1 MINVD
6 ANLKNWLIK
15 VYAIKDMLGIPV
27 TASVNLIN
35 HGEYLDYENGKCRK
49 KLVHKSAEKC
59 TENINI
65 ATLSEIAIFKVYVLA
80 QFVLSWVW

>member
-27 TASVNLIN
+27 TVSVNLIN
-35 HGEYLDYENGKCRK
+35 DGEYLDYENGKCRK
-49 KLVHKSAEKC
+49 KLVHKSAEEC

>member
-27 TASVNLIN
+27 IVSVNLIN
-35 HGEYLDYENGKCRK
+35 DGEYLDYEKCRMW
-49 KLVHKSAEKC
+49 EKIGSQTC
-59 TENINI
+59 RRM
-65 ATLSEIAIFKVYVLA
+65 Y
-80 QFVLSWVW
+80 

>member
-27 TASVNLIN
+27 TVSVNLIN

-49 KLVHKSAEKC
+49 KLVHKLAEEW

-65 ATLSEIAIFKVYVLA
+65 GTLSEIAIFKVYVLA